1 MLLSCLPFL
10 ASAQSPFFHYF
21 GDSLKPGHRISGSL
35 DSADRS
41 ISGYQS
47 TLPDAWLTN
56 NQLFTPQL
64 LLGQDPSQF
73 SQRYSSIAHVGL
85 FYSMG
90 SAANQPA
97 GISYTQQVNKQLSAQ
112 FDYRRNFSSEL
123 LRNSGFESNYVQG
136 SLRYISPRIGSS
148 LHVNFQSRQQNYS
161 DGLLGDTLSLPE
173 DDLIFQSVT
182 RSGAKQTA
190 KHARIGWRNYFSFTK
205 DSLRKTGFY
214 LTPELRIDNRRFQDD
229 QIYSL
234 YTTYNY
240 DSLATN
246 DYSELR
252 TFQLGAGYFY
262 HSQKIQLEIG
272 GDRSYWDFDNLTI
285 HRDTTEWGINGR
297 LLFRFN
303 SKIQF
308 ANKLHYTLTGAAG
321 ELNYKG
327 NVSWRFD
334 KVKANA
340 FFGFERQYPQQFQ
353 RHYFGNH
360 ISYDWINKQLQT
372 TMSAGLSADL
382 KLGKVPVSA
391 LVRWNNLQDHAWYLD
406 SAWRQDTMT
415 NIQVLLANL
424 RGDLSFK
431 KLILQPSLHLAVS
444 EQSFLPGYQVYLRF
458 GFRGALFKAKKLQT
472 AIGIDAGYIGSY
484 ELLDF
489 DPMFHVYTFNSAN
502 KSFTAMPKLHA
513 FANFDL
519 GFFRWFLRVENIE
532 QTFTKS
538 NQQLLG
544 YPVVPLQLRFG
555 FSWDLFN

>member
-21 GDSLKPGHRISGSL
+21 QDSLKPGHRISGSL
-35 DSADRS
+35 DSTDRA

-64 LLGQDPSQF
+64 LLGQDPSEM

-97 GISYTQQVNKQLSAQ
+97 GISYTQQVNKKLSTQ

-136 SLRYISPRIGSS
+136 SLRYLSPRIGSS
-148 LHVNFQSRQQNYS
+148 LHVNFQSRQQNYN

-182 RSGAKQTA
+182 RSGTKQTA
-190 KHARIGWRNYFSFTK
+190 KYARIRWRNYFSFTK
-205 DSLRKTGFY
+205 DSLRKTGLF
-214 LTPELRIDNRRFQDD
+214 LTPELRIDNRKFQDD

-240 DSLATN
+240 DSLETN

-252 TFQLGAGYFY
+252 TFQLAAGYFN
-262 HSQKIQLEIG
+262 HSKKIQLEIG
-272 GDRSYWDFDNLTI
+272 GDRTYWDFDNLTL

-297 LLFRFN
+297 LLFQFN
-303 SKIQF
+303 SKLQF
-308 ANKLHYTLTGAAG
+308 ANKLRYTLTGAAG

-327 NVSWRFD
+327 NVSWRSD

-340 FFGFERQYPQQFQ
+340 FFVFERQYPQQFQ

-360 ISYDWINKQLQT
+360 ISYDWNNKQLQT
-372 TMSAGLSADL
+372 TVSAGLWADL

-391 LVRWNNLQDHAWYLD
+391 LVRWTNLQNHAWYLD
-406 SAWRQDTMT
+406 SAWRQDTLT
-415 NIQVLLANL
+415 NTQVLQANL

-431 KLILQPSLHLAVS
+431 KLILQPSLHVAIA
-444 EQSFLPGYQVYLRF
+444 EKSFLPGYQAYLRF

-472 AIGIDAGYIGSY
+472 SIGIDAGYIGSY
-484 ELLDF
+484 QLMDF
-489 DPMFHVYTFNSAN
+489 DPMLHVYTFSSTG
-502 KSFTAMPKLHA
+502 KSFSAMPKLHV